1 MNTDVLHLT
10 MITNRGV
17 KVWPNG
23 FDETFCTD
31 HWRCRFSAKDG
42 KAPTKADIIEVLTK
56 AEENGIDAI
65 KTENLYTFDGVRG
78 YSLGQGQ

>member
-1 MNTDVLHLT
+1 
-10 MITNRGV
+10 MIYSVGENSNRGV

-31 HWRCRFSAKDG
+31 HWRCRYSSTDGIQVRKEDSIEILQKAVFSNV
-42 KAPTKADIIEVLTK
+42 DI
-56 AEENGIDAI
+56 I
-65 KTENLYTFDGVRG
+65 KTENLYEFDGVRS